1 MCVESRWWFQIF
13 FIFTPNLGEK
23 ISNLTN
29 IFQMGWHHQLVNVKK
44 VQKTTNRWQF
54 RGVRCLGPP
63 GRILNMWLIASEN
76 DNPVITS
83 CLDKANEKNGMKQW
97 HGSSVFF
104 WGSHIWNI
112 CQEWGGYR
120 WNAKKAKWRI
130 RWIFSPQ
137 KGWFKIVFC
146 GLFPQPKR
154 HGVAWDWF
162 KGPWKVTGEARY
174 PSIPWYLRWARK
186 SEAIP
191 LVGYRNHNFFGN
203 HHMYVRSVQYRCIYW
218 WCVSISFYRFRSN
231 GMACRLLPSRLSY
244 PHPQESSIWSPIDSN
259 PISTTQQSK
268 VRRKCIAPFCSRSV
282 IFWVLREYLV
292 TFHASLYV
300 CISLV
305 QKTSTKMYIDR
316 SNSVKIDGRL
326 LFFWKT
332 FSWDSMRR
340 GSEWLVRKANLGKQS
355 VHHLGIITRSHGTE
369 QRQGK

>member
-1 MCVESRWWFQIF
+1 
-13 FIFTPNLGEK
+13 
-23 ISNLTN
+23 
-29 IFQMGWHHQLVNVKK
+29 MGWHHQLVNVKK
-44 VQKTTNRWQF
+44 VQKTTNSWQF
-54 RGVRCLGPP
+54 VDPMSWTA

-83 CLDKANEKNGMKQW
+83 CLDKAHGKNGRKQW
-97 HGSSVFF
+97 HGPTVFV

-112 CQEWGGYR
+112 CQEWGGCR

-146 GLFPQPKR
+146 GLFRNLKGMAWLGIGSRVLERLQVKLGIPVSHGISVGLKIWSHSTGWIPQPQ
-154 HGVAWDWF
+154 
-162 KGPWKVTGEARY
+162 
-174 PSIPWYLRWARK
+174 
-186 SEAIP
+186 
-191 LVGYRNHNFFGN
+191 FFGN
-203 HHMYVRSVQYRCIYW
+203 HHTYMRSVQYRCIYW

-259 PISTTQQSK
+259 RISTTQQSK

-292 TFHASLYV
+292 AFHASLYV

-305 QKTSTKMYIDR
+305 QKNVYR
-316 SNSVKIDGRL
+316 
-326 LFFWKT
+326 
-332 FSWDSMRR
+332 
-340 GSEWLVRKANLGKQS
+340 
-355 VHHLGIITRSHGTE
+355 
-369 QRQGK
+369 